1 MIENL
6 FDPESKDDIYDADV
20 AIIKERMEKI
30 YEKFE
35 THVLTHRKNLD
46 AKERERIFS
55 ADVFSGQRAK
65 ELGLVDENGDCL
77 TTMRSKYPDC
87 KIIDFS

>member
-46 AKERERIFS
+46 AKEHKRIFS
-55 ADVFSGQRAK
+55 ADVFSGKRAK

-77 TTMRSKYPDC
+77 TTMRSKYPDF